1 MCFHLNKCLIL
12 LFITIGRCIGGG
24 FQYFPYDNHNLRNN
38 AIHPAFT
45 IVEHYINMNSLQPI
59 YGDSFAPN
67 MLATYSTQT
76 NPSNLYTSDTPMH
89 IVKVTIL

>member
-45 IVEHYINMNSLQPI
+45 IVEHYIEWMV
-59 YGDSFAPN
+59 
-67 MLATYSTQT
+67 
-76 NPSNLYTSDTPMH
+76 SNLFMETVLLQTCWLLTQPKPIHQIYTPQTRQC
-89 IVKVTIL
+89 TL